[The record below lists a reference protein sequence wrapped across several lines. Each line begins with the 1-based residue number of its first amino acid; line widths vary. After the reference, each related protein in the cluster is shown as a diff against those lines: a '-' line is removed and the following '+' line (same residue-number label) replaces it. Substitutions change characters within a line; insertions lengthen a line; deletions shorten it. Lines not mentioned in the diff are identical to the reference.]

1 MHYGFC
7 LSFDTHAWTLDDL
20 EVEVWDN
27 NMILQ
32 LSLPKACQMYQ
43 VGCNPKELGQAVAL
57 PKLSAVKEKCY
68 LLGKKNGNVVKSKTG
83 DNDLDSDD
91 SCLGADSLDKSRHS
105 SGDSNDSAVSVSSP
119 TKAEVN
125 SPSQRFVVIPHDLG
139 QGSKDSNVRGIL
151 KRRSVRCLSE
161 SGTELLR
168 MMSSASS
175 TSSTIAEEDL
185 EESSIGSKKSVRFN
199 EVVQRQVY
207 RTNSS
212 ILGQKHKNQKKAE
225 QKRRR
230 AAARRASEG
239 DTPSSLNSN
248 FGTSADENDNEDSD
262 EAEAAGDSGLSMDE
276 KLDQDKKA
284 KTKSNSK
291 KVKGQ
296 KRSKVAAR
304 FMEQGHHHHDAQDL
318 IFNLDF

>member
-1 MHYGFC
+1 
-7 LSFDTHAWTLDDL
+7 
-20 EVEVWDN
+20 
-27 NMILQ
+27 
-32 LSLPKACQMYQ
+32 
-43 VGCNPKELGQAVAL
+43 
-57 PKLSAVKEKCY
+57 
-68 LLGKKNGNVVKSKTG
+68 
-83 DNDLDSDD
+83 
-91 SCLGADSLDKSRHS
+91 
-105 SGDSNDSAVSVSSP
+105 
-119 TKAEVN
+119 
-125 SPSQRFVVIPHDLG
+125 
-139 QGSKDSNVRGIL
+139 
-151 KRRSVRCLSE
+151 
-161 SGTELLR
+161 

-304 FMEQGHHHHDAQDL
+304 FMEQGHHHDAQDL